1 MAARHRHLR
10 CVAEV
15 GFAGEHRD
23 DLGDDAEERQRHDVG
38 LRMAEVPEQCRQRI
52 APRWRGQI
60 RARRSRSRSNSAEV
74 SAGNAS
80 RIRIAVT
87 KKFQVKIGIRG
98 HRRSGCAQADDR
110 GVRPLPAVLRRVWSG
125 SWNEFVV
132 PRSRACAWIS
142 PQMVAAWKLHGRTTT
157 LAKNARRP
165 ARRCVPPAVQI
176 GPLGQLTDRDE
187 RGRELLVGESTSE
200 ACR

>member
-1 MAARHRHLR
+1 VR
-10 CVAEV
+10 AEV
-15 GFAGEHRD
+15 G
-23 DLGDDAEERQRHDVG
+23 
-38 LRMAEVPEQCRQRI
+38 LRP
-52 APRWRGQI
+52 
-60 RARRSRSRSNSAEV
+60 NSAEV

-80 RIRIAVT
+80 RTRIAVT

-98 HRRSGCAQADDR
+98 HRRTGCAQTDDR
-110 GVRPLPAVLRRVWSG
+110 GVRPVPAVLSRVWSG

-165 ARRCVPPAVQI
+165 VRRCAPTAVQI

-187 RGRELLVGESTSE
+187 RGRELLAGESTSE